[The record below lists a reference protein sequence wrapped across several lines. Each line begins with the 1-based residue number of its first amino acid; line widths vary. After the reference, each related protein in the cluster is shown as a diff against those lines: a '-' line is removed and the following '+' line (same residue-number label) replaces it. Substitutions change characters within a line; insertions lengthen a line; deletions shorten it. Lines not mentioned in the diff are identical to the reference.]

1 MKTQKFEKRLSL
13 NKSTVSNLS
22 TVDMNRLNGG
32 VVATG
37 GCSDG
42 TICSIAGYCSQWN
55 CTRTQCTAD
64 PCGIYTY
71 TCQLDDL
78 EAL

>member
-22 TVDMNRLNGG
+22 TGDMNRLNGG
-32 VVATG
+32 VDITG

-42 TICSIAGYCSQWN
+42 SICSKLGACSDWN

-64 PCGIYTY
+64 PCGIATY
-71 TCQLDDL
+71 TCQPTI
-78 EAL
+78 EK